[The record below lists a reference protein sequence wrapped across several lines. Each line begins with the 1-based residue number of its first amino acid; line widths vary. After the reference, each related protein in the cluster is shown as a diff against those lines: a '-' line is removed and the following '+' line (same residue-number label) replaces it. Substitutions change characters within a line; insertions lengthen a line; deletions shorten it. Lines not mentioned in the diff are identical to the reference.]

1 MSIYIC
7 LLYTISKLIQN
18 PKNHFISTR
27 EYTQTPTSE
36 KKPFS
41 PVWKCRT
48 NISSGLTVQFPYLEK
63 KPPNRVNTEMEGF
76 FPLYN
81 IFEKKKHEHV
91 YPMQSMGWKGW
102 KLKKRAEMKR
112 GPHVLFLLFF
122 LFRTGV
128 FRWILFAVIR
138 SGMYIIFMEFGYIL
152 TPWFIEI
159 WLNPKWMLRYR
170 AKM

>member
-1 MSIYIC
+1 MYNK
-7 LLYTISKLIQN
+7 YTISKLIQN

-63 KPPNRVNTEMEGF
+63 NPRTGWIPKWRAF
-76 FPLYN
+76 FRYIIYL
-81 IFEKKKHEHV
+81 KKKTRISYAEYEV
-91 YPMQSMGWKGW
+91 ERMEIEKESWNE
-102 KLKKRAEMKR
+102 KRSTR
-112 GPHVLFLLFF
+112 FIFVIF
-122 LFRTGV
+122 FRTGV
-128 FRWILFAVIR
+128 FFWWILFVVIR
-138 SGMYIIFMEFGYIL
+138 SGMYIIFMEFVCIL